1 MAENQHKLIKGYRDL
16 TAEEIAGMNEGK
28 ALAEQVGNL
37 CLKLREKALAMPM
50 DTTEQRAERAE
61 ALRWLEAGELQAQQ
75 AFMALIR
82 SIARPTTF

>member
-16 TAEEIAGMNEGK
+16 TAEEI
-28 ALAEQVGNL
+28 
-37 CLKLREKALAMPM
+37 
-50 DTTEQRAERAE
+50 
-61 ALRWLEAGELQAQQ
+61 AGELQAQQ